1 MPCSHCGEIGH
12 NRRTC
17 PILINFNRN
26 LDNPPQDP
34 QQIIQQNPPQ
44 YPQIIQQDPPPL
56 QGAQIDLINQQ
67 PLINNPGN
75 NINQRWF
82 NDIIVNDFANE
93 NNENNQNNDINEFG
107 TIDKFDVSIHN
118 MKDMNYTL
126 YLVSGNMIIWDLDT
140 TENDLHYLGIC
151 VSNSTYDMKR
161 CVGAR
166 ILVIPHGKS
175 IEHPEFHPPTDKKL
189 WEKPYCVIN
198 IKESHKNNKDIYI
211 DDGDQLSELNR
222 WKFNA
227 LKLDFL
233 LKEVIKLGGKNYDN
247 LEPILDL
254 HQDIQ
259 LNDHNEFEKERSGI
273 PSTFTNL
280 T

>member
-1 MPCSHCGEIGH
+1 MPCSHCGENGH

-17 PILINFNRN
+17 PLLVNIHRD
-26 LDNPPQDP
+26 LDNPPQD
-34 QQIIQQNPPQ
+34 NPPQ
-44 YPQIIQQDPPPL
+44 EPHPPL
-56 QGAQIDLINQQ
+56 DQ
-67 PLINNPGN
+67 NNMILFPHN

-82 NDIIVNDFANE
+82 NDIIINDFANE
-93 NNENNQNNDINEFG
+93 NNQNNEINQNNDRNEFG
-107 TIDKFDVSIHN
+107 TINKIDISIHN
-118 MKDMNYTL
+118 MKDVNYTL
-126 YLVSGNMIIWDLDT
+126 YLVSGNMTIWNLDT

-151 VSNSTYDMKR
+151 VSNSTFDMKR

-166 ILVIPHGKS
+166 VLVIPHGRS
-175 IEHPEFHPPTDKKL
+175 IEHPGFHPPTDKKL
-189 WEKPYCVIN
+189 WEKPYCVID
-198 IKESHKNNKDIYI
+198 IKESHIRDKNIYI
-211 DDGDQLSELNR
+211 DNGNQLSELNK

-259 LNDHNEFEKERSGI
+259 LNDHSEFEKERSGI
-273 PSTFTNL
+273 PSTFTNI